1 MTIRRAIV
9 RLAKALPSQF
19 AITGKP
25 AGAKSVRVGD
35 VGVSYDEK
43 ELAAEID
50 QYVPGLSKMIKG
62 YRLDRL

>member
-1 MTIRRAIV
+1 
-9 RLAKALPSQF
+9 
-19 AITGKP
+19 
-25 AGAKSVRVGD
+25 VGD